1 MKRVFRTS
9 LALLVKI
16 RLSRLIKN
24 SNFKRIDHRIERLI
38 LRELGSLGNLNL
50 HNQNFSQN
58 ISLNLSQNQ
67 IYTNLENLE
76 VLRLI
81 LKTRGRL
88 RWLCFRLMPLTFSDS
103 YEVTRRH
110 LLFRIFKNWALF
122 AENVLS
128 KLSIVS
134 ELLPNY
140 EQIEFYE
147 FTHPNNRFFFTE
159 DTTYILGH
167 DLSKS
172 MLFSRKKLAREIDTI
187 LGRMIIWNSRAAI
200 RFIRSSAALS
210 VSTKVFDY
218 LKSFPDVL
226 NELQGYSKLSLEF
239 HKSSELS
246 FDELL
251 SLGVGNAEVLTDVE
265 IWHQRF
271 IIKSNKWHVIDSTCS
286 PYSEFVA
293 GHWQFLEQIPTSAE
307 NVYLKNN
314 SNSTEKALPRA
325 IYLMGRAD
333 ENWYHLLLDTL
344 PRYLLLKDLDSDIPV
359 LIRSDLPETS
369 KQLIEK
375 LVEREIIYV
384 DPQDRL
390 YIKTLYFVA
399 ARSTVHDSRP
409 KNAENQVKFSPK
421 MLGLQREWIMSRL
434 PASQDHFYPER
445 IFFPRR
451 AKYRN
456 LLNMNSVIEYMMK
469 QNYQIVELNN
479 IFFLDQHHFFS
490 SAKTVITPGGA
501 LLANILFMHKN
512 SNVVAIRSWR
522 DSELKLWKDLAYAC
536 EINYSE
542 VVGIPTYFGS
552 NSLARQHSNFFVP
565 LSRIKE
571 ALRS

>member
-1 MKRVFRTS
+1 M
-9 LALLVKI
+9 ALLIKI
-16 RLSRLIKN
+16 RLSWFFKN
-24 SNFKRIDHRIERLI
+24 KNFKEIDFRMERLI
-38 LRELGSLGNLNL
+38 LEELGSLSAMNLL
-50 HNQNFSQN
+50 NQKFSHK
-58 ISLNLSQNQ
+58 ILLNTSQSKT
-67 IYTNLENLE
+67 YTNRESLE
-76 VLRLI
+76 VLRRI
-81 LKTRGRL
+81 LESRGRL
-88 RWLCFRLMPLTFSDS
+88 RWLCFRLMPSKFFDS
-103 YEVTRRH
+103 YEVTRIH
-110 LLFRIFKNWALF
+110 LAFRIFKNWSKF

-128 KLSIVS
+128 KIALVS
-134 ELLPNY
+134 DSKPNY
-140 EQIEFYE
+140 KLIDFYE
-147 FTHPNNRFFFTE
+147 FTHPNNLFHFIE
-159 DTTYILGH
+159 DTTYVLAH
-167 DLSKS
+167 DISKS
-172 MLFSRKKLAREIDTI
+172 MSFSGKKLSGELDTL

-200 RFIRSSAALS
+200 QFIRSSEALS
-210 VSTKVFDY
+210 VSTKVLDY
-218 LKSFPDVL
+218 LKSFPDIL
-226 NELQGYSKLSLEF
+226 NEIQGYSKLSLEF

-246 FDELL
+246 FDELP
-251 SLGVGNAEVLTDVE
+251 SLGVGSVEVLTDVQ

-271 IIKSNKWHVIDSTCS
+271 IIKSNKWHVIDSTTS
-286 PYSEFVA
+286 PYSKFVA
-293 GHWQFLEQIPTSAE
+293 GHWQFLEQLPTSSQ
-307 NVYLKNN
+307 NVYLKNI
-314 SNSTEKALPRA
+314 SNSKKRNLPRA

-369 KQLIEK
+369 KHLIRK
-375 LVEREIIYV
+375 LLEREIVFV

-421 MLGLQREWIMSRL
+421 MLGWQREWMLRHL
-434 PASQDHFYPER
+434 PASQDHSYPEK

-456 LLNMNSVIEYMMK
+456 LLNINSVIEYLME
-469 QNYQIVELNN
+469 QNYQVVELNN
-479 IFFLDQHHFFS
+479 SFFLDQHQFFS

-501 LLANILFMHKN
+501 LLANILFMQKN

-522 DSELKLWKDLAYAC
+522 NSELKLWKELAYAC

-542 VVGIPTYFGS
+542 VVGFPTYFGS

-571 ALRS
+571 ALRA

>member
-1 MKRVFRTS
+1 MNQVFRTS
-9 LALLVKI
+9 TAVLIKL
-16 RLSRLIKN
+16 RLSWLFKN
-24 SNFKRIDHRIERLI
+24 KNFKRIDLKIQRLM
-38 LRELGSLGNLNL
+38 LGELDSLSCSTL
-50 HNQNFSQN
+50 QIWNFSQK
-58 ISLNLSQNQ
+58 ISLNLSQNKT
-67 IYTNLENLE
+67 YTNLENLE

-110 LLFRIFKNWALF
+110 LLFRIFKNWDSF

-128 KLSIVS
+128 KLSMIS
-134 ELLPNY
+134 ELPPNY
-140 EQIEFYE
+140 EQVEFYE
-147 FTHPNNRFFFTE
+147 FTHPNNRFFFEE
-159 DTTYILGH
+159 DATYILDH
-167 DLSKS
+167 DLSKRVS
-172 MLFSRKKLAREIDTI
+172 FSRKKLPRELDTL
-187 LGRMIIWNSRAAI
+187 LGRMIIWDSRAAI

-218 LKSFPDVL
+218 LNSFPDVL

-251 SLGVGNAEVLTDVE
+251 SLGFGNAEVLTDVQ

-286 PYSEFVA
+286 PYSEFVG
-293 GHWQFLEQIPTSAE
+293 GHWQFLEQVPTSAE

-314 SNSTEKALPRA
+314 SYSIEKALPRA

-344 PRYLLLKDLDSDIPV
+344 PRYLLMKDLDSNIPV

-369 KQLIEK
+369 KYLIK
-375 LVEREIIYV
+375 NLVEREIVFV
-384 DPQDRL
+384 DPQDHL
-390 YIKTLYFVA
+390 HINTLYFVA

-421 MLGLQREWIMSRL
+421 MLGLQREWMMRRL
-434 PASQDHFYPER
+434 PASQDHSYPEKV
-445 IFFPRR
+445 FFPRR

-456 LLNMNSVIEYMMK
+456 LLNMNSVIAYLLN
-469 QNYQIVELNN
+469 QNYQAVELNN
-479 IFFLDQHHFFS
+479 SFFLDQHHYFS

-501 LLANILFMHKN
+501 LLANILFMQKN
-512 SNVVAIRSWR
+512 SNIVAIRSWR
-522 DSELKLWKDLAYAC
+522 DAEMKLWKKLAHAC
-536 EINYSE
+536 EMNYSE

-565 LSRIKE
+565 LSRIKKVIG
-571 ALRS
+571 S